1 MDYVQYVS
9 GLLYKLVC
17 IIGGNILNT
26 YTVRV
31 LVRNRD
37 WKLLKELSIK
47 VTAEDPKKAYDCAK
61 KIARSQF
68 GDHCIY
74 EITVR

>member
-1 MDYVQYVS
+1 M
-9 GLLYKLVC
+9 
-17 IIGGNILNT
+17 NT